1 MEKLTS
7 SVHDAK
13 TKCRRAFSSWDAFKK
28 AVQVKDTL
36 ATTERTYVD
45 ADPLWMNEGALLFRT
60 LHFVSF
66 HYGTAF

>member
-1 MEKLTS
+1 MERLTS

-36 ATTERTYVD
+36 ATTERTS
-45 ADPLWMNEGALLFRT
+45 GAN
-60 LHFVSF
+60 
-66 HYGTAF
+66 TAREAK